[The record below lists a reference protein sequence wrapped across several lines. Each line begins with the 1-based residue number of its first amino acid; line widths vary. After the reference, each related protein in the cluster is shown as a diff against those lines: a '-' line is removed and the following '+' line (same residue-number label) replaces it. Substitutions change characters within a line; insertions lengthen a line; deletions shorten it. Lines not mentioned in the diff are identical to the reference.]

1 MQKNTANTE
10 LQDWH
15 RADIV
20 AALKKKGWSV
30 SRLSHE
36 AGLSKTTLYT
46 ALSKDYPKGE
56 QIIAA
61 ALEVKPEEIWAKRY
75 AIRNFKPTFP
85 DLPNLARK

>member
-1 MQKNTANTE
+1 MKKNTANTE

-30 SRLSHE
+30 SRLSEE
-36 AGLSKTTLYT
+36 AGMSKATLYT
-46 ALSKDYPKGE
+46 ALSKDYPRGE

-75 AIRNFKPTFP
+75 ATRNFKPTFP
-85 DLPNLARK
+85 DLSNSTHK